1 LSSDEVISE
10 EDNEPPTDEE
20 EDIDDIPTSPIRSDG
35 KRRMSMYNVPYQ
47 RASMF

>member
-20 EDIDDIPTSPIRSDG
+20 EDVDDIPTSLIISDR
-35 KRRMSMYNVPYQ
+35 KD
-47 RASMF
+47 